1 MLYRLLAI
9 GDDNEEEQ
17 RERVRLFNDLI
28 AHIQKHVNVRA
39 NGLKD
44 VRLKNSLAQLLTK
57 LEDFFGVKN
66 EVNKEKKKL
75 RYHRLNNKVIKVKS
89 I

>member
-9 GDDNEEEQ
+9 GEDNDEDQ

-28 AHIQKHVNVRA
+28 AHIQKHVQVRA
-39 NGLKD
+39 KGLKL
-44 VRLKNSLAQLLTK
+44 VREKNSLARLLTV
-57 LEDFFGVKN
+57 LEDFFGVKT
-66 EVNKEKKKL
+66 EVVKERKKI